1 MSFLNE
7 AKEEAQVPIGRK
19 PSKLAEIEKKLGA
32 KQYKEFVIAC
42 KDEGISSAGI
52 SRALKKRGVSIASNT
67 VAYLRRQLQKEEQ

>member
-67 VAYLRRQLQKEEQ
+67 VAYLRRQLQGEEQ

>member
-19 PSKLAEIEKKLGA
+19 PSKLAEIEKKLGP
-32 KQYKEFVIAC
+32 KQYKEFVVAC

-67 VAYLRRQLQKEEQ
+67 VAYLRRQLQGEEQ

>member
-19 PSKLAEIEKKLGA
+19 PSKLAEIEKKLGP
-32 KQYKEFVIAC
+32 KQYKEFVVAC

-67 VAYLRRQLQKEEQ
+67 VSYLRRQLQGEEQ